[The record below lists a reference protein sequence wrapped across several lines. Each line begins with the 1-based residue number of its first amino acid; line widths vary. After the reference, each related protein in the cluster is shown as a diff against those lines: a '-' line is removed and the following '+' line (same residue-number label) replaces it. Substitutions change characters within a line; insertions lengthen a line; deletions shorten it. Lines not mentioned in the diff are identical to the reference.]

1 MAYDAAMQQGD
12 ARLIKKLLDAGLDLM
27 LGNEQADSSIND
39 VLSTDA
45 STICAYLEETYGL
58 LAVAQ
63 DPFLRPLIPP
73 IPTTGATVRRF
84 VLCINSR
91 AIVANTTL
99 IGMGAELVP
108 VTNTSV
114 VNTPITIV
122 PAPIAIYN
130 TTLTGPSTSPAA
142 GQPGAG
148 ITLTSGGADALNF
161 NNIVGGSTLPQ
172 RMNLSIA
179 GTVVAAVD
187 FPTSY
192 LGAAFSYIPAGGTL
206 RSGTFANGTVT
217 I

>member
-1 MAYDAAMQQGD
+1 MLTNQAPPVDIFDASQVRLTELAMAYDAAMQQGD

-45 STICAYLEETYGL
+45 SIICAYLEETYGL

-84 VLCINSR
+84 VLTINNR

-108 VTNTSV
+108 VISAPT
-114 VNTPITIV
+114 
-122 PAPIAIYN
+122 PAP
-130 TTLTGPSTSPAA
+130 TTTTATIS
-142 GQPGAG
+142 
-148 ITLTSGGADALNF
+148 
-161 NNIVGGSTLPQ
+161 
-172 RMNLSIA
+172 
-179 GTVVAAVD
+179 
-187 FPTSY
+187 
-192 LGAAFSYIPAGGTL
+192 AFSASP
-206 RSGTFANGTVT
+206 S
-217 I
+217 